1 VVLSP
6 PFFFKNI
13 KMAIN
18 VNEVYKTVLLILNK
32 EQRGYITPD
41 EFNKTG
47 TQVQLEI
54 FEKYFEDL
62 NQNLRVRQDE
72 TEYADRVK
80 NVDDKISIFKTQGN
94 CVWDGANKL
103 FTTPSDTHRIGTV
116 IYKDSIEVERVQRN
130 DLLYLKLSPLTKPSS
145 SFPVYSYE
153 DKLTTITNPKIYVE
167 PNSIQSDI
175 SVTYIR
181 KPNNVRFGYTIGSL
195 GQYVYDSNTYVAT
208 GLPIVQN
215 ALFSFL
221 TTGFL
226 ATSSSPTQTTWSGL
240 TTSSNGI
247 TYEGNGTGL
256 KFTMTMSDIGII
268 TGLNVDASG
277 SGFAAGDTITFDSSV
292 FQAGGGAG
300 GGTNAVVTLTS
311 SSIYNGTTFGSTQF
325 EIDNTDQTEIV
336 LNILKYSGIVI
347 RDPQII
353 NSAQQMAMAE
363 DQNEKS

>member
-80 NVDDKISIFKTQGN
+80 NIDDKISIFKTQGN
-94 CVWDGANKL
+94 CTWDGANKL
-103 FTTPSDTHRIGTV
+103 FTPPTNLHRIGTV
-116 IYKDSIEVERVQRN
+116 IYKDSTEVERVQRN
-130 DLLYLKLSPLTKPSS
+130 DLLYLKLSPLTKPSV

-153 DKLTTITNPKIYVE
+153 DKLTTTPDPKIYIE
-167 PNSIQSDI
+167 PSSIQSDI

-181 KPNNVRFGYTIGSL
+181 KPSNVRFGYTVGAL
-195 GQYVYDSNTYVAT
+195 GQYIYDSNAYIPT
-208 GLPIVQN
+208 GLPIIN
-215 ALFSFL
+215 NGLFSFL
-221 TTGFL
+221 TTNFV
-226 ATSSSPTQTTWSGL
+226 ATSSQPTTISWSGL
-240 TTSSNGI
+240 TVSSSGI

-256 KFTMTMSDIGII
+256 KFTMTMNSNGII
-268 TGLNVDASG
+268 TGLNVDESG
-277 SGFAAGDTITFDSSV
+277 TGFAAGDKLTFDSSV
-292 FQAGGGAG
+292 FQAGGGGG
-300 GGTNAVVTLTS
+300 GGTNAVITLAS
-311 SSIYNGTTFGSTQF
+311 NSIYSGTTFGSTQF
-325 EIDNTDQTEIV
+325 EIDNTDQTEVI

-353 NSAQQMAMAE
+353 QSAQQMAMTE

>member
-1 VVLSP
+1 
-6 PFFFKNI
+6 
-13 KMAIN
+13 MAIN

-80 NVDDKISIFKTQGN
+80 NIDDKISIFKTQGD
-94 CVWDGANKL
+94 CTWDGVNKF
-103 FTTPSDTHRIGTV
+103 FTTPTNVHRLGTV
-116 IYKDSIEVERVQRN
+116 IYKQSIEAERVQRN
-130 DLLYLKLSPLTKPSS
+130 DLLYLKLSPLTKPTT

-153 DKLTTITNPKIYVE
+153 DKLATTPSPKLYVE
-167 PNSIQSDI
+167 PSSIQSDI

-181 KPNNVRFGYTIGSL
+181 KPRQSDISVTYIRKPSNVRFGYTVGAL
-195 GQYVYDSNTYVAT
+195 GQYIYDSNPYIPT
-208 GLPIVQN
+208 GLPIIN
-215 ALFSFL
+215 NGLFSFL
-221 TTGFL
+221 TTNFV
-226 ATSSSPTQTTWSGL
+226 ATSSQPTTISWSGL

-256 KFTMTMSDIGII
+256 KFTMTMNSNGII
-268 TGLNVDASG
+268 TGLNVDESG
-277 SGFAAGDTITFDSSV
+277 TGFAAGDTLTFDSTV
-292 FQAGGGAG
+292 FQAGGGGG
-300 GGTNAVVTLTS
+300 GGTNAVVTLAS
-311 SSIYNGTTFGSTQF
+311 NSIYSGTTFGSTQF
-325 EIDNTDQTEIV
+325 EIDNTDQTEVI

-353 NSAQQMAMAE
+353 QSAQQMAMAE
-363 DQNEKS
+363 DQN

>member
-1 VVLSP
+1 
-6 PFFFKNI
+6 
-13 KMAIN
+13 MAIN

-62 NQNLRVRQDE
+62 NQNLRIRQDE

-80 NVDDKISIFKTQGN
+80 NVDDKISIFKTQGD
-94 CVWDGANKL
+94 CAWDGTNKL
-103 FTTPSDTHRIGTV
+103 FTPPTNVHRIGTV
-116 IYKDSIEVERVQRN
+116 IYKDSTEVERVQRN
-130 DLLYLKLSPLTKPSS
+130 DLLYLKLSPLTKPSI

-153 DKLTTITNPKIYVE
+153 DKLTTTPDPKIYIE
-167 PNSIQSDI
+167 PSSIQSDI

-181 KPNNVRFGYTIGSL
+181 KPNNVRFGYTVGSL
-195 GQYVYDSNTYVAT
+195 GQYLYDSNVYVPT
-208 GLPIVQN
+208 GLPIVDN

-221 TTGFL
+221 TTNFV
-226 ATSSSPTQTTWSGL
+226 ATSSQPTSITWSNL
-240 TTSSNGI
+240 TTSSNGV
-247 TYEGNGTGL
+247 TYVGNGTGL
-256 KFTMTMSDIGII
+256 KFTLTMNSSGVI
-268 TGLNVDASG
+268 TNLNVDASG
-277 SGFAAGDTITFDSSV
+277 TGFAAGDTLTFDSTV
-292 FQAGGGAG
+292 FQAGGGGG
-300 GGTNAVVTLTS
+300 GGTNAVVNLTAAS
-311 SSIYNGTTFGSTQF
+311 LYNGTTYGSTQF
-325 EIDNTDQTEIV
+325 EIDNTDQTETI